1 MEKIRQTLNSI
12 LKQIDK
18 ITWIFALAIFIFMIS
33 VFSIIGLS
41 DLPSFQELENPK
53 YDLASIVYDVNGVQ
67 FGRYFVENRV
77 PVEFQDLSPHLK
89 AAVVSTEDDRFYNH
103 SGIDLRALF
112 RVGIKTF
119 ILRQESSG
127 GGSTIS
133 QQLAKLLFIRPNLK
147 NRSFFERTYLMIVIK
162 LKEWV
167 TATKLE
173 RSYTKEEI
181 LALYLNKFEFI
192 NGAHGIQSAAQ
203 IYFGKNQ
210 EDLEVH
216 EAAMLVGMLKN
227 PSYFNPMRF
236 EKRTKERRDLV
247 IEQLFNA
254 KYITKEEKLEYQAK
268 EIDMSSFRT
277 SAQSEGPAP
286 YFRVELTKWLKE
298 LFTKENIRK
307 NDSSEYNIYTDGLK
321 IYTTIDLEY
330 QKYAEEAVFEHMEWN
345 QKRFDRVWK
354 NRDPWTYEADDI
366 QKKIRADILES
377 KNKNSDRYLSLR
389 NNYLNDALLE
399 CKKLFPE
406 MELSDN
412 IIKYLVES
420 EKSRKS
426 IQNNELFSKFTKDQK
441 NNYQN
446 FLKLQAWENLKD
458 SYNQLQ
464 KNYEKEFS
472 TPVKMKVFKYSE
484 NQEVELEMSPYDSV
498 RYHNMHLQAG
508 VLAVDPVSGHIKAWV
523 GGINHKYFKFDHVT
537 MRRSVGSTIK
547 PFVYTQAM
555 AIQGISPCQ
564 EYYDI
569 QYTIS
574 PGDAGFEVNKE
585 WSPANAT
592 ETFTGNKYN
601 LFHGLLYSKNSITVK
616 LIKEMG
622 TVEPIRNLLH
632 NLGVN
637 KELKLSNGSFAVPN
651 LPSVSLGAADLT
663 LIEMTGAYTAFAN
676 NGTYTQPVFVSKI
689 EDKNGK
695 VIYNATPTKK
705 SAINPLYNA
714 VMVEMLKNNVGG
726 RFRLSIKSE
735 IGGKTGTTN
744 DYSDGWFMGITPA
757 LVVGVWTG
765 GDDKWIR
772 FLSLDDGQGY
782 VMARPIAEK
791 LLKKLESSP
800 NKIYDSEAKFAKPP
814 PGFEEL
820 INCEKFKQISVGAE
834 SRTILSEKLKRED
847 FDDEF

>member
-1 MEKIRQTLNSI
+1 MEKIRQILRSL
-12 LKQIDK
+12 LKQVDK
-18 ITWIFALAIFIFMIS
+18 ITWMFALAIFIIIIS

-89 AAVVSTEDDRFYNH
+89 AAVISTEDDRFYKH

-133 QQLAKLLFIRPNLK
+133 QQLAKLLFTRPNLK
-147 NRSFFERTYLMIVIK
+147 NRSFIERTYLMIVIK

-192 NGAHGIQSAAQ
+192 NGAHGIESAAQ

-236 EKRTKERRDLV
+236 EQRTKERRNLV
-247 IEQLFNA
+247 LEQLSKA
-254 KYITKEEKLEYQAK
+254 KYITNEEKIGYQAK
-268 EIDMSSFRT
+268 EIDMTSFKT

-298 LFTKENIRK
+298 LFTKENIKK
-307 NDSSEYNIYTDGLK
+307 NDGSEYNIYTDGLK

-366 QKKIRADILES
+366 QKKTRADILES
-377 KNKNSDRYLSLR
+377 KNKNSERYLNLR
-389 NNYLNDALLE
+389 NKYLNEPLAE
-399 CKKLFPE
+399 CKTLFPE

-412 IIKYLVES
+412 VIKYLVES
-420 EKSRKS
+420 EKSKKS
-426 IQNNELFSKFTKDQK
+426 IHNNDLFSKFTKDQK
-441 NNYQN
+441 NNYQD
-446 FLKLQAWENLKD
+446 FLKLKAWENLKD
-458 SYNQLQ
+458 SYNRLQ
-464 KNYEKEFS
+464 ENYKKEFS

-484 NQEVELEMSPYDSV
+484 NQEIELEMSPYDSV

-508 VLAVDPVSGHIKAWV
+508 MLAVDPLSGHIKAWV
-523 GGINHKYFKFDHVT
+523 GGINHKYFKFDHAT
-537 MRRSVGSTIK
+537 MRRSVGSTMK

-592 ETFTGNKYN
+592 EKFTGNKYN

-616 LIKEMG
+616 LLKEMG

-637 KELKLSNGSFAVPN
+637 KELRLSNGSLAVPN
-651 LPSVSLGAADLT
+651 LPSISLGAADLT

-744 DYSDGWFMGITPA
+744 DYSDGWFMGITPT
-757 LVVGVWTG
+757 LVIGVWTG

-772 FLSLDDGQGY
+772 FLTLDDGQGY
-782 VMARPIAEK
+782 IMARPIAEK

-800 NKIYDSEAKFAKPP
+800 NKIYDSEARFPKPP
-814 PGFEEL
+814 QGFEEL

-834 SRTILSEKLKRED
+834 SRNILSEKLKRED